1 MDIQETLDRYNVVEH
16 LGKFGLAI
24 VILIVTWIVAK
35 VVASI
40 FGKLVAKVPVL
51 QKAGADGQSLGAS
64 LGSIASLLVWLFG
77 LMAVLQLFGLTQVL
91 APVQN
96 MLNGV
101 FDFLPNILGA
111 GLVFVVGAI
120 VAKIVRQLVETA
132 LGTVPFDKWLGQG
145 NRKLETAAGVADTPG
160 YAAPAA
166 PGAADV
172 PAGGSAGG
180 GLTAASIVKM
190 LGLVLYSMIMLVV
203 AISALQILDI
213 EAISGPATQML
224 EKIMDAIP
232 NVIAGVV
239 LLGIGVLIAGFVTSL
254 LAELLGGLGIDRA
267 LRNMEVLPA
276 HKSAIPTITKIVQIA
291 IVLVFAVAATKL
303 LGFPEITAF
312 LQEILEL
319 GGKVAFGGAI
329 IAAGFVVASV
339 LAKVVGGSAA
349 TIVRIATL
357 VLFGA
362 MGLKYMGLAD
372 SIINL
377 AFGSLVVGGA
387 LAAALAFGLGGRE
400 AAARQLAKMQN
411 GNTGSTPGS
420 GSAPGSAPGSHL

>member
-1 MDIQETLDRYNVVEH
+1 MDIQEFNDRYDVVGT
-16 LGKFGLAI
+16 LGKVGIAI
-24 VILIVTWIVAK
+24 AILVITWIVAK
-35 VVASI
+35 VVANI
-40 FGKLVAKVPVL
+40 FAKLVNKVPAL
-51 QKAGADGQSLGAS
+51 QKAGADGQSLGKS

-101 FDFLPNILGA
+101 FAFLPNIIGA

-120 VAKIVRQLVETA
+120 IAKIVRQLVETA
-132 LGTVPFDKWLGQG
+132 LGAVPFDKWLGKG
-145 NRKLETAAGVADTPG
+145 KSSLENATGVGEVPG
-160 YAAPAA
+160 SAPAHAARVPGHSA
-166 PGAADV
+166 P
-172 PAGGSAGG
+172 SAEG
-180 GLTAASIVKM
+180 GLSARSIVKM
-190 LGLVLYSMIMLVV
+190 IGLVLYSMIMLVV

-213 EAISGPATQML
+213 QAISEPATDML
-224 EKIMDAIP
+224 QKIMDAIP
-232 NVIAGVV
+232 NVIAGAV
-239 LLGIGVLIAGFVTSL
+239 LLAIGVLIAGFVTTL

-267 LRNMEVLPA
+267 LHNMEVLPVG
-276 HKSAIPTITKIVQIA
+276 KSAIPTITKIVQIA

-312 LQEILEL
+312 LEEILEL

-329 IAAGFVVASV
+329 IAAGFVVANV

-349 TIVRIATL
+349 DIVRVATL

-377 AFGSLVVGGA
+377 AFGALVVGGA
-387 LAAALAFGLGGRE
+387 AAAALAFGLGGRE

-411 GNTGSTPGS
+411 QNS
-420 GSAPGSAPGSHL
+420 GPQV

>member
-1 MDIQETLDRYNVVEH
+1 MDIQEYVDKYNVVEI
-16 LGKFGLAI
+16 LGKIGLAI
-24 VILIVTWIVAK
+24 AILVITWIVAK
-35 VVASI
+35 VVASL
-40 FGKLVAKVPVL
+40 FAKLVNKVPAL
-51 QKAGADGQSLGAS
+51 QKAGADGQSLGKS

-77 LMAVLQLFGLTQVL
+77 LMALLQLFNLTQVL

-101 FDFLPNILGA
+101 FAYLPNIIGA

-120 VAKIVRQLVETA
+120 IAKIVRQIVETA
-132 LGTVPFDKWLGQG
+132 LGAVPFDKWLGKG
-145 NRKLETAAGVADTPG
+145 SRRLEDTVGVAETPG
-160 YAAPAA
+160 YTAPA
-166 PGAADV
+166 
-172 PAGGSAGG
+172 SAEG
-180 GLTAASIVKM
+180 GLNAQSIVKM
-190 LGLVLYSMIMLVV
+190 IGLVLYSMIMIVV

-213 EAISGPATQML
+213 EAISGPATDML
-224 EKIMDAIP
+224 NKIMDAIP
-232 NVIAGVV
+232 NIIAGAV
-239 LLGIGVLIAGFVTSL
+239 LLAIGVLIAGFVTSL
-254 LAELLGGLGIDRA
+254 LGELLGGLGIDRA
-267 LRNMEVLPA
+267 LHNMEVLPA
-276 HKSAIPTITKIVQIA
+276 GKSAIPTITKIVQIA

-303 LGFPEITAF
+303 LGFPEITRF

-349 TIVRIATL
+349 NIVRIATL

-377 AFGSLVVGGA
+377 AFGALVVGGA
-387 LAAALAFGLGGRE
+387 AAAALAFGLGGRE
-400 AAARQLAKMQN
+400 AAARQLAKMQSGN
-411 GNTGSTPGS
+411 GGSTPGS
-420 GSAPGSAPGSHL
+420 TPGSHL

>member
-1 MDIQETLDRYNVVEH
+1 VDIQEFNDRYDVVGT
-16 LGKFGLAI
+16 LGKVGIALAI
-24 VILIVTWIVAK
+24 LIITWIIAK
-35 VVASI
+35 VVASL
-40 FGKLVAKVPVL
+40 FAKLVDKVPAL
-51 QKAGADGQSLGAS
+51 QKAGADGQSLGKS

-101 FDFLPNILGA
+101 FAFLPNIIGA

-120 VAKIVRQLVETA
+120 IAKIVRQLVETA
-132 LGTVPFDKWLGQG
+132 LGAVPFDTWLGKG
-145 NRKLETAAGVADTPG
+145 KASLENAAGVGEVPG
-160 YAAPAA
+160 APTHAATVPGHPAPAT
-166 PGAADV
+166 D
-172 PAGGSAGG
+172 G
-180 GLTAASIVKM
+180 GLTAQSIVKM
-190 LGLVLYSMIMLVV
+190 IGLVLYSMIMLVV

-213 EAISGPATQML
+213 KAISEPATQML
-224 EKIMDAIP
+224 QKIMDVIP
-232 NVIAGVV
+232 NIIAGAV
-239 LLGIGVLIAGFVTSL
+239 LLAIGVMIASFVTTL
-254 LAELLGGLGIDRA
+254 LSELLSGLGIDRA

-276 HKSAIPTITKIVQIA
+276 GKSAVPVITKIVQIA
-291 IVLVFAVAATKL
+291 IVLVFAVAATRL
-303 LGFPEITAF
+303 LGFPEITRF
-312 LQEILEL
+312 LQQILEL

-339 LAKVVGGSAA
+339 LAKVVGGGASN
-349 TIVRIATL
+349 IVRIATL

-377 AFGSLVVGGA
+377 AFGALVVGGA
-387 LAAALAFGLGGRE
+387 AAAALAFGLGGRE

-411 GNTGSTPGS
+411 QNS
-420 GSAPGSAPGSHL
+420 GPQV

>member
-1 MDIQETLDRYNVVEH
+1 MDIQEFNDRYDVVGT
-16 LGKFGLAI
+16 LGKIGIAI
-24 VILIVTWIVAK
+24 AILVITWIVAK

-40 FGKLVAKVPVL
+40 FAKLVSKVPAL
-51 QKAGADGQSLGAS
+51 QKAGADGQSLGKS

-101 FDFLPNILGA
+101 FAFLPNIIGA

-120 VAKIVRQLVETA
+120 IAKIVRQLVETA
-132 LGTVPFDKWLGQG
+132 LGAVPFDKWLGKG
-145 NRKLETAAGVADTPG
+145 KSTLEGATGVADAPTHAATVPD
-160 YAAPAA
+160 YAAPA
-166 PGAADV
+166 GAE
-172 PAGGSAGG
+172 G
-180 GLTAASIVKM
+180 GLTAASIIKM
-190 LGLVLYSMIMLVV
+190 IGLVLYSMIMLVV

-213 EAISGPATQML
+213 QAISEPATDML
-224 EKIMDAIP
+224 QKIMDAIP
-232 NVIAGVV
+232 NIIAGAV
-239 LLGIGVLIAGFVTSL
+239 LLAIGVLIAGFVTSL
-254 LAELLGGLGIDRA
+254 LTELLGGLGIDRG
-267 LRNMEVLPA
+267 LQSMEVLPA
-276 HKSAIPTITKIVQIA
+276 GKSAIPTITKIVQIA

-303 LGFPEITAF
+303 LGFPEITRF

-349 TIVRIATL
+349 NIVRIATL

-377 AFGSLVVGGA
+377 AFGALVVGGA
-387 LAAALAFGLGGRE
+387 AAAALAFGLGGRE

-411 GNTGSTPGS
+411 QNS
-420 GSAPGSAPGSHL
+420 GPQL

>member
-1 MDIQETLDRYNVVEH
+1 MDIQEFNDRYDVVGT
-16 LGKFGLAI
+16 LGKVGIAI
-24 VILIVTWIVAK
+24 AILVITWIVAK
-35 VVASI
+35 IVAKI
-40 FGKLVAKVPVL
+40 FAKLVGKVPAL

-101 FDFLPNILGA
+101 FAFLPNIIGA

-120 VAKIVRQLVETA
+120 LAKIVRQLVETA
-132 LGTVPFDKWLGQG
+132 LGAVPFDKWLGKG
-145 NRKLETAAGVADTPG
+145 KGTLENAAGVGDPLGTPSATPAH
-160 YAAPAA
+160 AATVPGQSASAA
-166 PGAADV
+166 AE
-172 PAGGSAGG
+172 GGISAQ
-180 GLTAASIVKM
+180 SIVKM
-190 LGLVLYSMIMLVV
+190 IGLVLYSMIMLVV

-213 EAISGPATQML
+213 QAISEPATDML
-224 EKIMDAIP
+224 QKIMDAIP
-232 NVIAGVV
+232 NIIAGAV
-239 LLGIGVLIAGFVTSL
+239 LLAIGVLIASFVTSL
-254 LAELLGGLGIDRA
+254 LGELLGGLGIDRA
-267 LRNMEVLPA
+267 LRDMEVLPA
-276 HKSAIPTITKIVQIA
+276 GKSAIPTITKVVQIA

-312 LQEILEL
+312 LEEILEL
-319 GGKVAFGGAI
+319 GGKVVFGGAI
-329 IAAGFVVASV
+329 IAAGFVVANV
-339 LAKVVGGSAA
+339 LAKVVGGGAA
-349 TIVRIATL
+349 NIVRIATL

-377 AFGSLVVGGA
+377 AFGALVVGGA
-387 LAAALAFGLGGRE
+387 AAAALAFGLGGRE

-411 GNTGSTPGS
+411 QNS
-420 GSAPGSAPGSHL
+420 GPQV

>member
-1 MDIQETLDRYNVVEH
+1 MDMQEYVDKYNVVEI
-16 LGKFGLAI
+16 LGKIGLAI
-24 VILIVTWIVAK
+24 AILIVTWIVAK
-35 VVASI
+35 VVASL
-40 FGKLVAKVPVL
+40 FAKLVNRVPAL
-51 QKAGADGQSLGAS
+51 QKAGADGQSLGKS

-77 LMAVLQLFGLTQVL
+77 LMALLQLFNLTQVL

-101 FDFLPNILGA
+101 FAYLPNIIGA

-120 VAKIVRQLVETA
+120 IAKIVRQIVETA
-132 LGTVPFDKWLGQG
+132 LGAVPFDKWLGKG
-145 NRKLETAAGVADTPG
+145 TRRLEDTVGVAETPG
-160 YAAPAA
+160 YTTPAPA
-166 PGAADV
+166 
-172 PAGGSAGG
+172 SQEG
-180 GLTAASIVKM
+180 GLNAQSIVKM
-190 LGLVLYSMIMLVV
+190 IGLVLYSMIMIVV

-213 EAISGPATQML
+213 EAISGPATDML
-224 EKIMDAIP
+224 NKIMDAIP
-232 NVIAGVV
+232 NIIAGAV
-239 LLGIGVLIAGFVTSL
+239 LLAIGVLIAGFVTSL
-254 LAELLGGLGIDRA
+254 LSELLGGLGIDRA
-267 LRNMEVLPA
+267 LHNMEVLPA

-312 LQEILEL
+312 LEEILEL

-329 IAAGFVVASV
+329 IAAGFVVANV

-349 TIVRIATL
+349 NIVRIATL

-377 AFGSLVVGGA
+377 AFGALVVGGA
-387 LAAALAFGLGGRE
+387 AAAALAFGLGGRE
-400 AAARQLAKMQN
+400 AAARQLAKMQS
-411 GNTGSTPGS
+411 GSTGTTGTTPGTT
-420 GSAPGSAPGSHL
+420 PGSHL

>member
-1 MDIQETLDRYNVVEH
+1 MDIQEFNDRYDVVGT
-16 LGKFGLAI
+16 LGKVGIAI
-24 VILIVTWIVAK
+24 AILIITWIVAK
-35 VVASI
+35 VVANI
-40 FGKLVAKVPVL
+40 FAKLVNKVPAL
-51 QKAGADGQSLGAS
+51 QKAGADGQSLGKS

-101 FDFLPNILGA
+101 FAFLPNIIGA

-120 VAKIVRQLVETA
+120 IAKIVRQLVETA
-132 LGTVPFDKWLGQG
+132 LGAVPFDKWLGKG
-145 NRKLETAAGVADTPG
+145 KSSLENATGVGEVPG
-160 YAAPAA
+160 SAPAHAATVPGHSA
-166 PGAADV
+166 P
-172 PAGGSAGG
+172 SAEG
-180 GLTAASIVKM
+180 GLSARSIVKM
-190 LGLVLYSMIMLVV
+190 IGLVLYSMIMLVV

-213 EAISGPATQML
+213 EAISEPATDML
-224 EKIMDAIP
+224 QKIMDAIP
-232 NVIAGVV
+232 NVIAGAV
-239 LLGIGVLIAGFVTSL
+239 LLAIGVLIAGFVTTL

-267 LRNMEVLPA
+267 LHNMEVLPA
-276 HKSAIPTITKIVQIA
+276 GKSAIPTITKIVQIA

-312 LQEILEL
+312 LEEILEL

-329 IAAGFVVASV
+329 IAAGFVVANV

-349 TIVRIATL
+349 NIVRIATL

-377 AFGSLVVGGA
+377 AFGALVVGGA
-387 LAAALAFGLGGRE
+387 AAAALAFGLGGRE

-411 GNTGSTPGS
+411 QNS
-420 GSAPGSAPGSHL
+420 GPQV